1 MTSANNMSANL
12 ADNFYSR
19 WNLHVCIAIQNLRI
33 AVLVASR
40 AISDQLL
47 RVAAI
52 DRWSS
57 WSFAA
62 ISQEKTLQGIEK
74 FDKSQLKHSQTAE
87 SSARQRKSVSRRDGS
102 HTLDH
107 DPPTRTLLQREAQGS
122 QSARA
127 VVASI
132 DWRIIYYTNPI
143 ITLTLCFVYS
153 CFHDQFVIASIHAIT
168 CTCSRYLS

>member
-1 MTSANNMSANL
+1 M
-12 ADNFYSR
+12 
-19 WNLHVCIAIQNLRI
+19 HVKFACV
-33 AVLVASR
+33 AVLMASR
-40 AISDQLL
+40 AISDQL

-107 DPPTRTLLQREAQGS
+107 GPPTRALLQREAQGS
-122 QSARA
+122 QSART
-127 VVASI
+127 VAFI
-132 DWRIIYYTNPI
+132 DWRVVYYTNLI
-143 ITLTLCFVYS
+143 ITLTLCVAS
-153 CFHDQFVIASIHAIT
+153 CFDDQFVIASMHTIS